1 VEVGGWGVVGG
12 GYLIVNRGYP
22 PFKKGVG
29 LGNVHIGGI
38 FFCYSKLLL
47 YSAYFFA
54 IDGIVHIGSIF
65 FDIDIEGIVHIGGIF
80 FLL

>member
-1 VEVGGWGVVGG
+1 VGVVGG
-12 GYLIVNRGYP
+12 RYLIVNRGGP

-47 YSAYFFA
+47 YSAYFF
-54 IDGIVHIGSIF
+54 
-65 FDIDIEGIVHIGGIF
+65 DIDIEGIVHIGSNIF
-80 FLL
+80 FAIINYYSL